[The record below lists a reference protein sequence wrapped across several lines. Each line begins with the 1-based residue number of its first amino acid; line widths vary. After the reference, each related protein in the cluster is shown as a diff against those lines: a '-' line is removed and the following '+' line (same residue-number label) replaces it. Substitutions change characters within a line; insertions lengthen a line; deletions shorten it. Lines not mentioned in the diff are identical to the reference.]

1 MWSVE
6 GFFMKRNKLSSFTES
21 LGSSQDVLQFFL
33 PWQNGFVSSTE
44 TRFSNTSWHW
54 FLIDRSLRGGFLI
67 CLGTTDSALQ
77 STKNKQA
84 CVSHCDLLPF
94 TLKSILMQKKNYGNS
109 NISPSKNIIF
119 KKNPPKE
126 IKILQDIRTLYN
138 SSQVSIQS
146 QNILF
151 QKSSFKS
158 RPIIYYLGA
167 KIP

>member
-1 MWSVE
+1 
-6 GFFMKRNKLSSFTES
+6 
-21 LGSSQDVLQFFL
+21 
-33 PWQNGFVSSTE
+33 
-44 TRFSNTSWHW
+44 
-54 FLIDRSLRGGFLI
+54 
-67 CLGTTDSALQ
+67 
-77 STKNKQA
+77 
-84 CVSHCDLLPF
+84 
-94 TLKSILMQKKNYGNS
+94 MQKKNYGNS